1 MCKIFTQEKV
11 TAFLMTSGVKRFNMY
26 CREEFANLH
35 GHRVN
40 YRNTVKKL
48 STLQSKIE
56 GWEVNK
62 TVQYIMHIILCVICL
77 VGTRSVYSLY

>member
-1 MCKIFTQEKV
+1 VQDFYPRKSNCFFFFK
-11 TAFLMTSGVKRFNMY
+11 MTSSVKCY
-26 CREEFANLH
+26 YIYYREEFANLH

-56 GWEVNK
+56 GWEV
-62 TVQYIMHIILCVICL
+62 
-77 VGTRSVYSLY
+77 TRLANT